1 MISQSN
7 MRGHLEWADIKFHQ
21 YGISTSDLLI
31 FSMGPNQTNIMIIL
45 IENRVNFFYFLI
57 RYINKIKARFDH
69 IPLKIKYIMALIL
82 SIHFMINE
90 IFKNYS
96 ISIFRK

>member
-57 RYINKIKARFDH
+57 
-69 IPLKIKYIMALIL
+69 
-82 SIHFMINE
+82 
-90 IFKNYS
+90 
-96 ISIFRK
+96 